1 MIVTYKIYPLDPDGI
16 EADFKLNKIT
26 QCPICKK
33 SISPNFLY
41 GVSKRNSV
49 STSIYCFFLCDGCE
63 NTFMGTYSQVFLN
76 NINNEPGEIISVEP
90 SRFTEEI
97 FDNSIKELSPQ
108 FVKIYN
114 QALAAE
120 TSHLDEI
127 AGLGYR
133 KSLEFLIKDF
143 AIKRNPD
150 SSEKIKALQLSPCI
164 NTYIDSPN
172 IKTLAIKST
181 WIGNDEAHYI
191 RKQENR
197 DINDMKRFIS
207 ATVYFISM
215 ILITDDAES
224 IEPAK

>member
-1 MIVTYKIYPLDPDGI
+1 MIVSYKIYPLDLDGM
-16 EADFKLNKIT
+16 ETDFRLNKIT
-26 QCPICKK
+26 ECQICKK

-41 GVSKRNSV
+41 GVYKINSE
-49 STSIYCFFLCDGCE
+49 STIIYCFFLCDGCE
-63 NTFMGTYSQVFLN
+63 NTFIGTYSRNFINAL
-76 NINNEPGEIISVEP
+76 NNEPFEIISVEP
-90 SRFTEEI
+90 SRFIEKN

-133 KSLEFLIKDF
+133 KSLEFLIKDI
-143 AIKRNPD
+143 AIKNNPD
-150 SSEKIKALQLSPCI
+150 DSEKIKALQLSPCI
-164 NTYIDSPN
+164 NTYIDAPN

-215 ILITDDAES
+215 ILITDDVES
-224 IEPAK
+224 MEPAK